1 MSFNRFS
8 SLKTDDS
15 STNRFKSNQRYKKYN
30 NNTIDTSNNYVPPH
44 LKANNRWKKDENK
57 SIEQGNAFKKKKYH
71 QNRRFHQNRRRTENH
86 VDNKKLEKIGEFN
99 FDIALQKSKKN
110 KDKKNNKKNNKL
122 NNLSK
127 DNKNRIDF
135 KKEEEDY
142 KMDEEDWKITL
153 AMAEK
158 YQYYTE
164 SDEEEEEEEYEHD
177 PLLTQTDLV

>member
-8 SLKTDDS
+8 SLKTEDS
-15 STNRFKSNQRYKKYN
+15 ATNRFKSNQRYKKYDN
-30 NNTIDTSNNYVPPH
+30 IIDNSNNYVPPH
-44 LKANNRWKKDENK
+44 LKVNNRWKKDENN
-57 SIEQGNAFKKKKYH
+57 SIEQGNAFKKKYH

-86 VDNKKLEKIGEFN
+86 VDNKKLQKIGEFN

-110 KDKKNNKKNNKL
+110 KDKKNKDKKDKL

-135 KKEEEDY
+135 KKEEEEY
-142 KMDEEDWKITL
+142 QMDEEDWKITL

-164 SDEEEEEEEYEHD
+164 SEEEEEEEEYEHD
-177 PLLTQTDLV
+177 PLLTQTGDLV